1 MKKRLTIFSVVLAA
15 LVVYRVGVSV
25 AMAALGVVH
34 LNRYTYWN
42 YLGQT
47 AFYALLGLAVFARDR
62 FLYRNLTLFVL
73 PVVVGSVFFVCFYII
88 VILQLDS
95 GDLFIAATNVD
106 GGSVSVGTA
115 HTFDYIVHTG
125 PVIDLLVLL
134 ASGYLVDV
142 RAIAADA
149 LRVLDKNRE
158 TFLFS
163 LYYWCVPVL
172 PMALYSV
179 FFNPFQQYP
188 TDASPYVVMAI
199 AVGIYAA
206 IVLWN
211 HAVVTTQA
219 FGHYSRGTS
228 VSAAS
233 SPSP

>member
-1 MKKRLTIFSVVLAA
+1 MKERLTILSVVLAV
-15 LVVYRVGVSV
+15 LVVYRVGVSI

-62 FLYRNLTLFVL
+62 ILYRNLALFAL
-73 PVVVGSVFFVCFYII
+73 PVVVGSVFFVSFYII

-125 PVIDLLVLL
+125 PVVDLLVLM

-142 RAIAADA
+142 RAVAADA
-149 LRVLDKNRE
+149 LRVLQENRE
-158 TFLFS
+158 VIFFRM
-163 LYYWCVPVL
+163 YYWIVPAL
-172 PMALYSV
+172 PMALYCV

-188 TDASPYVVMAI
+188 TDASPYAVMAI
-199 AVGIYAA
+199 AVGIYVP
-206 IVLWN
+206 IVLWY
-211 HAVVTTQA
+211 HSIVTTQA
-219 FGHYSRGTS
+219 FGHYRRG
-228 VSAAS
+228 AS
-233 SPSP
+233 GNALPSP

>member
-1 MKKRLTIFSVVLAA
+1 MKERLTVFSVVLAV

-25 AMAALGVVH
+25 TMAALGVVH

-47 AFYALLGLAVFARDR
+47 AFYALLGLAVFARSR
-62 FLYRNLTLFVL
+62 LLYRNLTLFVL

-125 PVIDLLVLL
+125 PVVDLLILL
-134 ASGYLVDV
+134 ASGYFVDV

-149 LRVLDKNRE
+149 LRVLNENRE
-158 TFLFS
+158 VILFR
-163 LYYWCVPVL
+163 LYYWVVPAL
-172 PMALYSV
+172 PMSLYCV

-188 TDASPYVVMAI
+188 TDASPYAVMAI
-199 AVGIYAA
+199 AVGIYLS
-206 IVLWN
+206 IVLWF

-219 FGHYSRGTS
+219 FGHYRRGTS
-228 VSAAS
+228 AVGSL
-233 SPSP
+233 PSL